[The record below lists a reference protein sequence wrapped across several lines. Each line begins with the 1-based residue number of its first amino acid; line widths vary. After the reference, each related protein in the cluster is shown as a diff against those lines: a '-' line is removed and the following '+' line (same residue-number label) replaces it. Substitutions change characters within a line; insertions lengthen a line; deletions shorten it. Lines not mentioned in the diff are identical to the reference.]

1 MACRIEQALYNLYPF
16 SQKFELKSDYS
27 SRLRVLLFNLR
38 DVKNPDL
45 RRRLHMG
52 TFYLGYKMV

>member
-52 TFYLGYKMV
+52 TLC